1 MTLGD
6 FIKQDAICLD
16 LEAEDKD
23 GVLDELLDIL
33 EKSYSLTNLSLVKNM
48 IKSREELGSTGIGKG
63 VAIPHG
69 RSLVANKIMAGFAR
83 TKNPVD
89 YNSIDDKPVNLFFVV
104 IAPPLESSNHYL
116 PLLGTIAKVVAR
128 VENRTKLEEFKTPE
142 EVWEYFNSVQV

>member
-6 FIKQDAICLD
+6 FITKDAIRLD

-23 GVLDELLDIL
+23 GILEELLDML
-33 EKSYSLTNLSLVKNM
+33 EKSYSLTNLNLVKNM

-83 TKNPVD
+83 SKNPID
-89 YNSIDDKPVNLFFVV
+89 YNSIDDKPVNMFFVV

-116 PLLGTIAKVVAR
+116 PLLGTIAKLVAR
-128 VENRTKLEEFKTPE
+128 VENRNKLEAFQTPE
-142 EVWEYFNSVQV
+142 EVWEYFNGLQV

>member
-6 FIKQDAICLD
+6 FIKQDAIRLD

-33 EKSYSLTNLSLVKNM
+33 EKSFSLTNLSLVKNM

-69 RSLVANKIMAGFAR
+69 RSLVANRIMAGFAR
-83 TKNPVD
+83 TKNPVE

-116 PLLGTIAKVVAR
+116 PLLGTIAKAVAR